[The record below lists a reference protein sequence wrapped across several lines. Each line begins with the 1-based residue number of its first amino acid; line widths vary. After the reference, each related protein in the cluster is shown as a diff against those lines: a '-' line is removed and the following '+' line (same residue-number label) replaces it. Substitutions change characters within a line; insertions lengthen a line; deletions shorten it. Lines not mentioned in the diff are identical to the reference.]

1 MSKFLKP
8 EVKASLL
15 KARTTKQELEE
26 LLRVVRETRGRAEQV
41 SFDIDLAFM
50 GVEDRQRSTMVG
62 LGNLADKFS
71 GISRTLTTIQIL
83 LLGLGIGFIALLFRG

>member
-26 LLRVVRETRGRAEQV
+26 LLRVV
-41 SFDIDLAFM
+41 
-50 GVEDRQRSTMVG
+50 
-62 LGNLADKFS
+62 
-71 GISRTLTTIQIL
+71 
-83 LLGLGIGFIALLFRG
+83 